1 MTVVSLHSLHALLF
15 LHLFFPSIWRHGFPW
30 NPAASMHAVML
41 HEPEYFIQSGLDEL
55 SPRCLEML
63 VCTQIQR
70 LPQPSRCVHSNAPVP
85 HEHITEH
92 MTLYTGQVWNEALA
106 KWLRTQ
112 LNPQGK
118 TRQKGEANREAE
130 LCLDS
135 PPGTA
140 VYRRGSACSQ
150 TWWALQGIAGFT
162 TQIQF
167 PEFCQTACPDT

>member
-1 MTVVSLHSLHALLF
+1 MHYSSSTFFSPLFEDMDSHEIQQLPCMWSCSMSL
-15 LHLFFPSIWRHGFPW
+15 
-30 NPAASMHAVML
+30 N
-41 HEPEYFIQSGLDEL
+41 YFIQSGLDEL

-92 MTLYTGQVWNEALA
+92 MTLHTGQVWNEALA

>member
-1 MTVVSLHSLHALLF
+1 MLYSSSNFFSPLFEDMDSHEIQQHPCMRSCSISL
-15 LHLFFPSIWRHGFPW
+15 
-30 NPAASMHAVML
+30 N
-41 HEPEYFIQSGLDEL
+41 YFIQSGLDEL

-70 LPQPSRCVHSNAPVP
+70 PPQPNRCVHSNASVP

-118 TRQKGEANREAE
+118 TRQKGEAKREAE

-162 TQIQF
+162 TQI
-167 PEFCQTACPDT
+167 